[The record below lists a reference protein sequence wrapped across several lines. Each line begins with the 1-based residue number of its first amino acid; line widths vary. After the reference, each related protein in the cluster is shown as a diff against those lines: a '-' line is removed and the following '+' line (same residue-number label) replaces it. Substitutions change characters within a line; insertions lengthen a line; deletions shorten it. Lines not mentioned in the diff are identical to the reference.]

1 MNKLIVPS
9 VAAIAV
15 LGMLAGCG
23 QKKAPDAGTPA
34 AATATTPKAKGTD
47 PTLAAEMPDATKP
60 HPAPNVAHVATDF
73 TGLKKA
79 DQTVGELF
87 TDKAKWVG
95 KPVAVRGKVVKVNRN
110 IMDKTWVH
118 LRDGTGEEGRNDV
131 TVTAP
136 GNVDVK
142 EGDTALVKGTLAA
155 DKDLGMGYKYEVII
169 ENATV
174 TKE

>member
-1 MNKLIVPS
+1 
-9 VAAIAV
+9 
-15 LGMLAGCG
+15 
-23 QKKAPDAGTPA
+23 
-34 AATATTPKAKGTD
+34 
-47 PTLAAEMPDATKP
+47 
-60 HPAPNVAHVATDF
+60 
-73 TGLKKA
+73 
-79 DQTVGELF
+79 
-87 TDKAKWVG
+87 
-95 KPVAVRGKVVKVNRN
+95 
-110 IMDKTWVH
+110 VH

-131 TVTAP
+131 TVTAA